1 MLFILSLIVFM
12 MVRLIPGDPV
22 DMMLGMDI
30 PKDTKEY
37 ERERLGLN
45 DPLYIQYFR
54 FVGNALH
61 GDLGTS
67 IFSGKPVVE
76 ELAKRFPKTLTLAV
90 GGTLFGAAVGVLL
103 GIIAAIHRNKF
114 SDNLIMV
121 LSLLTVST
129 PSFFLALI
137 LMLIFCLNLRWLPS
151 IGMDTWQ
158 GAVLPIATLGLQA
171 IGSIARTTRSAMLDV
186 IHQDYIRTSRSRG
199 VPERVITYRHAFKNA
214 LIPVLTTI
222 GLRFGGLLAGATL
235 VETVFSIPGI
245 GRFVVDSVSNRD
257 YPAIQGA
264 VLVLAV
270 TFVLVNTL
278 VDLLYAAVDPREVR
292 LRRNTADM
300 KNKHPVLR
308 RFMRRKV
315 SVVAAALLILFVLI
329 AILGPLVWQ
338 VDPLKQS
345 VMKKY
350 GPMTVQHPLGTDNLG
365 RDTLARM
372 IYGARVSLAISFAG
386 VLSGALIGV
395 LLGVSAGYFGGWVDA
410 IISRFIDIL
419 LAFPGLLL
427 AITIVAVLGPGSLNT
442 VIAITIFTIPGLTR
456 MVRSVVLSL
465 KSSEYVEACKTM
477 GESNLRIIFTHVIPN
492 SMSQI
497 IVNVTLS
504 LGTAILTASS
514 LSFLGLGVT
523 PPEAEWGAMLS
534 QMREVIR
541 TYPTGVLVPG
551 IAITLVVMS
560 FSLVGDGLRDAL
572 DPKLKNN

>member
-1 MLFILSLIVFM
+1 
-12 MVRLIPGDPV
+12 
-22 DMMLGMDI
+22 
-30 PKDTKEY
+30 
-37 ERERLGLN
+37 
-45 DPLYIQYFR
+45 
-54 FVGNALH
+54 
-61 GDLGTS
+61 
-67 IFSGKPVVE
+67 
-76 ELAKRFPKTLTLAV
+76 
-90 GGTLFGAAVGVLL
+90 
-103 GIIAAIHRNKF
+103 
-114 SDNLIMV
+114 
-121 LSLLTVST
+121 
-129 PSFFLALI
+129 
-137 LMLIFCLNLRWLPS
+137 
-151 IGMDTWQ
+151 
-158 GAVLPIATLGLQA
+158 
-171 IGSIARTTRSAMLDV
+171 
-186 IHQDYIRTSRSRG
+186 
-199 VPERVITYRHAFKNA
+199 
-214 LIPVLTTI
+214 
-222 GLRFGGLLAGATL
+222 
-235 VETVFSIPGI
+235 
-245 GRFVVDSVSNRD
+245 
-257 YPAIQGA
+257 
-264 VLVLAV
+264 
-270 TFVLVNTL
+270 
-278 VDLLYAAVDPREVR
+278 
-292 LRRNTADM
+292 M

-315 SVVAAALLILFVLI
+315 SVVAAAVLILFVLI

-427 AITIVAVLGPGSLNT
+427 AITIVAVLGPGSVNT

-504 LGTAILTASS
+504 LGTAIISEAS
-514 LSFLGLGVT
+514 LSFLGAGIPSPYPSWGGMLNEARGYVYMGWWMIVFPAIFTALSVLGFN
-523 PPEAEWGAMLS
+523 L
-534 QMREVIR
+534 
-541 TYPTGVLVPG
+541 
-551 IAITLVVMS
+551 
-560 FSLVGDGLRDAL
+560 FGDGLRDL
-572 DPKLKNN
+572 IDPLSGR

>member
-1 MLFILSLIVFM
+1 MNVN
-12 MVRLIPGDPV
+12 VWA
-22 DMMLGMDI
+22 
-30 PKDTKEY
+30 
-37 ERERLGLN
+37 
-45 DPLYIQYFR
+45 LYIQYFR

-114 SDNLIMV
+114 ADNLIMV

-158 GAVLPIATLGLQA
+158 GAILPIATLGLQA
-171 IGSIARTTRSAMLDV
+171 IGSIARTTRSADV

-278 VDLLYAAVDPREVR
+278 VDLLYAAVDPRV
-292 LRRNTADM
+292 
-300 KNKHPVLR
+300 
-308 RFMRRKV
+308 
-315 SVVAAALLILFVLI
+315 
-329 AILGPLVWQ
+329 
-338 VDPLKQS
+338 
-345 VMKKY
+345 KY
-350 GPMTVQHPLGTDNLG
+350 D
-365 RDTLARM
+365 
-372 IYGARVSLAISFAG
+372 
-386 VLSGALIGV
+386 
-395 LLGVSAGYFGGWVDA
+395 
-410 IISRFIDIL
+410 
-419 LAFPGLLL
+419 
-427 AITIVAVLGPGSLNT
+427 
-442 VIAITIFTIPGLTR
+442 
-456 MVRSVVLSL
+456 
-465 KSSEYVEACKTM
+465 
-477 GESNLRIIFTHVIPN
+477 
-492 SMSQI
+492 
-497 IVNVTLS
+497 
-504 LGTAILTASS
+504 
-514 LSFLGLGVT
+514 
-523 PPEAEWGAMLS
+523 
-534 QMREVIR
+534 
-541 TYPTGVLVPG
+541 
-551 IAITLVVMS
+551 
-560 FSLVGDGLRDAL
+560 
-572 DPKLKNN
+572 

>member
-103 GIIAAIHRNKF
+103 GI
-114 SDNLIMV
+114 
-121 LSLLTVST
+121 
-129 PSFFLALI
+129 
-137 LMLIFCLNLRWLPS
+137 
-151 IGMDTWQ
+151 
-158 GAVLPIATLGLQA
+158 
-171 IGSIARTTRSAMLDV
+171 IARTTRSAMLDV

-278 VDLLYAAVDPREVR
+278 VDLLYAAVDPRV
-292 LRRNTADM
+292 
-300 KNKHPVLR
+300 
-308 RFMRRKV
+308 
-315 SVVAAALLILFVLI
+315 
-329 AILGPLVWQ
+329 
-338 VDPLKQS
+338 
-345 VMKKY
+345 KY
-350 GPMTVQHPLGTDNLG
+350 D
-365 RDTLARM
+365 
-372 IYGARVSLAISFAG
+372 
-386 VLSGALIGV
+386 
-395 LLGVSAGYFGGWVDA
+395 
-410 IISRFIDIL
+410 
-419 LAFPGLLL
+419 
-427 AITIVAVLGPGSLNT
+427 
-442 VIAITIFTIPGLTR
+442 
-456 MVRSVVLSL
+456 
-465 KSSEYVEACKTM
+465 
-477 GESNLRIIFTHVIPN
+477 
-492 SMSQI
+492 
-497 IVNVTLS
+497 
-504 LGTAILTASS
+504 
-514 LSFLGLGVT
+514 
-523 PPEAEWGAMLS
+523 
-534 QMREVIR
+534 
-541 TYPTGVLVPG
+541 
-551 IAITLVVMS
+551 
-560 FSLVGDGLRDAL
+560 
-572 DPKLKNN
+572 

>member
-1 MLFILSLIVFM
+1 MGKYIVKRILQVIPMLFILSLIVFM

-114 SDNLIMV
+114 ADNLIMV

-278 VDLLYAAVDPREVR
+278 VDLLYAAVDP
-292 LRRNTADM
+292 
-300 KNKHPVLR
+300 
-308 RFMRRKV
+308 
-315 SVVAAALLILFVLI
+315 
-329 AILGPLVWQ
+329 
-338 VDPLKQS
+338 LKQS

-427 AITIVAVLGPGSLNT
+427 AITIVAVLGPGSVNT